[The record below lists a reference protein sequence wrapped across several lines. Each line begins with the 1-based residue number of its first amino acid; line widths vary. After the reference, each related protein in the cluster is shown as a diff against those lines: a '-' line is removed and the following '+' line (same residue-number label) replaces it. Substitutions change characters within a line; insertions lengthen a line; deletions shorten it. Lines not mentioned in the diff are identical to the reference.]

1 MTEEVQV
8 EELIQKQDPALSQ
21 DERNMGIAVQVSSFA
36 GYIIPFG
43 SILGPFIVWLMK
55 RDEMPF
61 VDECGRNCINF
72 KISLMI
78 YMMISAVLMLVGIGF
93 LLIGVLAIVDIVF
106 TIIAAMKAS
115 EGVSYKYPM
124 TIKFLKPRS

>member
-1 MTEEVQV
+1 VTEEVQV
-8 EELIQKQDPALSQ
+8 EELVQKQDPALSQ

-43 SILGPFIVWLMK
+43 SILGPFVVWLMK

>member
-1 MTEEVQV
+1 MTEKAQTETQVQPP
-8 EELIQKQDPALSQ
+8 ELSQ

-61 VDECGRNCINF
+61 VDECGRNCLNF

-78 YMMISAVLMLVGIGF
+78 YMMISAILMFVGIGF
-93 LLIGVLAIVDIVF
+93 ILIGVLAIVDIVF

-115 EGVSYKYPM
+115 EGISYKYPM
-124 TIKFLKPRS
+124 TIKFLKPRH

>member
-1 MTEEVQV
+1 MAWV
-8 EELIQKQDPALSQ
+8 
-21 DERNMGIAVQVSSFA
+21 
-36 GYIIPFG
+36 YIPFG

>member
-93 LLIGVLAIVDIVF
+93 LLIGVLAIIDIVF

>member
-1 MTEEVQV
+1 MTEEAQVQEPV
-8 EELIQKQDPALSQ
+8 QKQGQELSQ

-78 YMMISAVLMLVGIGF
+78 YMMISAVLMFVGIGF

-124 TIKFLKPRS
+124 TIKFLKPRN

>member
-1 MTEEVQV
+1 VTEEVQV

-72 KISLMI
+72 KLSLMV
-78 YMMISAVLMLVGIGF
+78 YMLISAVLMFVGIGF

>member
-72 KISLMI
+72 KLSLMV
-78 YMMISAVLMLVGIGF
+78 YMLISAVLMFVGIGF